1 MKILSIALL
10 IPALAAP
17 LTFGSCG
24 KAKQA
29 PAEPTGVV
37 VKVIPEVNSTTGR
50 DKLFVR
56 WDDGGQSIVYAAHGL
71 CAVNDKVPDCTGN

>member
-17 LTFGSCG
+17 LTF
-24 KAKQA
+24 
-29 PAEPTGVV
+29 
-37 VKVIPEVNSTTGR
+37 
-50 DKLFVR
+50 
-56 WDDGGQSIVYAAHGL
+56 IVYAAHGL